1 MMFETHP
8 SFEIRYTTDGSNPKE
23 SGGKYTGEFVIPKGC
38 KYVRTAIYNHGTL
51 VEEKNIPIV
60 EQASSRTVKID
71 DNKALEYTLKEMKHC
86 TDTASSYTEFSNLQK
101 LPGTYIR
108 HFTVTI
114 TEKANAN
121 NYMEIN
127 TARVP
132 YDASNLQATIDI
144 IRDSAFVGRDVVVDF
159 EYKTVLFLSGAAF
172 KQWVDIN
179 KLDMNEISKLGEIKQ

>member
-101 LPGTYIR
+101 LPGQPG
-108 HFTVTI
+108 F
-114 TEKANAN
+114 
-121 NYMEIN
+121 
-127 TARVP
+127 
-132 YDASNLQATIDI
+132 
-144 IRDSAFVGRDVVVDF
+144 
-159 EYKTVLFLSGAAF
+159 
-172 KQWVDIN
+172 
-179 KLDMNEISKLGEIKQ
+179 